1 MFMLLLFVYFSFEA
15 SVMVGGA
22 RGKNLM
28 NDFDAAVRQTL
39 ALAK

>member
-1 MFMLLLFVYFSFEA
+1 MFMLLFVYFSFEA
-15 SVMVGGA
+15 SVMVGG
-22 RGKNLM
+22 GKNLM